1 MFFFPFFLNIT
12 HALNDVL
19 TSGQWLAVSFPGGVG
34 LLE

>member
-1 MFFFPFFLNIT
+1 MFFPFFKKNIT